1 MNILEVLSILL
12 YGGAL
17 ILVAYFI
24 VGLMRKSTPPAV
36 VVYDETPVASE
47 YNLYPWYSPYNW
59 YYTWSPWSYWSGG
72 DSGYYGRR
80 WGPHHGGNRP
90 WGGAGRGANR
100 GGFGSSRGG
109 FGGGRSGGCRSGGG
123 GGRR

>member
-1 MNILEVLSILL
+1 MKHQLRLNITCIPGIVHTIGIIL
-12 YGGAL
+12 G
-17 ILVAYFI
+17 
-24 VGLMRKSTPPAV
+24 
-36 VVYDETPVASE
+36 
-47 YNLYPWYSPYNW
+47 
-59 YYTWSPWSYWSGG
+59 
-72 DSGYYGRR
+72 GYYGRR